1 MKVMGLT
8 RNRNYAGRW
17 DALITKCT
25 ECFNV
30 LLRRALQRKR
40 NYILDQTNVYPT
52 ARMRKMRDFLGYTIK
67 TVIVVPDQETYLRR
81 CKMRAE
87 EEGKEVPADA
97 LLIMKANFV
106 LPELSENYG
115 EVFYVALGPEAAA
128 EQINAYNQEAWNAG
142 CKTTDAVKKIKR
154 SFGRKRRQLNDF
166 RPVGKMWP
174 SIKAEGPSTSNVKT
188 EEMNNFPSTSS
199 IVKNEPN
206 VREETRNQRERSRS
220 PIRNRNNAQVPIQRP
235 WNNAPNLPYG
245 YGNFRVFRGRGPPPT
260 GYGPRPRFH
269 PYNPRMY

>member
-1 MKVMGLT
+1 
-8 RNRNYAGRW
+8 
-17 DALITKCT
+17 
-25 ECFNV
+25 
-30 LLRRALQRKR
+30 
-40 NYILDQTNVYPT
+40 
-52 ARMRKMRDFLGYTIK
+52 
-67 TVIVVPDQETYLRR
+67 
-81 CKMRAE
+81 MRAE

-97 LLIMKANFV
+97 LLTMKANFV

-166 RPVGKMWP
+166 RPNGKMWP
-174 SIKAEGPSTSNVKT
+174 TIKAEGPSTSNVKT
-188 EEMNNFPSTSS
+188 EEMNNFPSTSNVKTEEMNNFPS
-199 IVKNEPN
+199 TSSVKTEEMNDFPSTSSNVKNEPN

-260 GYGPRPRFH
+260 GYGPRPRSH
-269 PYNPRMY
+269 PYNPR